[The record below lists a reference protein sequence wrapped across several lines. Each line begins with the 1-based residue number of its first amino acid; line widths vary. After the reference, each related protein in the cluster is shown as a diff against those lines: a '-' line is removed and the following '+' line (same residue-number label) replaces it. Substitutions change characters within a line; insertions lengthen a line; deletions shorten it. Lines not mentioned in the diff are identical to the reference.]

1 MTSSVALFL
10 GAFPDLTLS
19 AIHKKV
25 IRQAATAL
33 NIFYGKLFT
42 IGEFTFAMNFSL
54 VKIH

>member
-10 GAFPDLTLS
+10 GAGPDLALS
-19 AIHKKV
+19 AMHKKL
-25 IRQAATAL
+25 IRLAATAL

-42 IGEFTFAMNFSL
+42 IGEFTS